1 MFDVFHPGESIPW
14 DYLWQSTLFLS
25 VGLAASFALVRRPAR
40 AHRLLLLAVLATMC
54 TPLLARAARHGGWG
68 LLAHRAEPATSRI
81 AVGPIEPPAL
91 ADRSPIAPIEG
102 ASPSARPEMPAM
114 VPALIERPEVASV
127 PGPMAGESLAESPI
141 DWVTMAF
148 FGWLILSGLAVV
160 RLLGSLPMGLRAVRR
175 ARSVAD
181 ETLAGAAAAAAA
193 RLGLGATPVL
203 RTSPRVRC
211 PAIWCWGRR
220 PIILLPEST
229 SPTSAPVDWVGVFCH
244 ELAHWVRK
252 DHWSGL
258 LAEVI
263 VCLLPWHPLA
273 WLARHRLNQLSEL
286 ACDDW
291 ALAAGVAADD
301 YAESL
306 LGLVPQRRPALALS
320 AVSSRRGLIGRIR
333 HILDERRIVPSVG
346 RRWAFASAAIVA
358 LAASAVALAQTR
370 PSASKDEKPKDDRAA
385 ASRAPSTPSE
395 KSTAKRRVIRGQ
407 VLKPDGSPA
416 AGARVLWVGEPKAQ
430 LPISA
435 LPKGQRARMRLRAE
449 TLADTSTDAEGRF
462 EVAAEFDPDRYDHED
477 GFAAHLVVAFPGV
490 GLLSRRF
497 KDDATEVMLRL
508 APQVPIRG
516 RLLTPGGAPAAGV
529 RVVLENF
536 NDGESEGLGFA
547 SDLPDDGLPS
557 YWLRPRT
564 TDADGRFTFEGVPE
578 GTYAQLEFQHPDY
591 ATDEVTVNAVT
602 RGGIKAML
610 SAWTQGFELAPV
622 KPDFTHTLEP
632 SRPVQGRVTDK
643 ATGKPL
649 AGLVV
654 EMIPMRRHGGMP
666 FYTRTDADGRYRIAG
681 HQADQYVTTVFPSAE
696 SAYLS
701 VKDWHMGWPAGARYL
716 EKNFALT
723 KGKIVHGRVIDTGT
737 NRPIAGAAVAYQ
749 PKRGNPNNNGDY
761 DLRNPVVTDAEGRF
775 AITALP
781 GPGILAVETT
791 DRNNMR
797 VAVDADVPGG
807 RAYPQGVAS
816 IDVPKDGEPP
826 AAEVLVRKGV
836 TLQVRVLDPDGQP
849 ARGIVGTCEGIDAKH
864 MDVWNQGQPFADGV
878 FKMPG
883 ADPSRTY
890 RVYFLHPDRKLGAF
904 VDVKPHP
911 QGGVAADVRVQPT
924 AKVHGKV
931 VTTSGSPVPG
941 GQVYPAIVTD
951 DLSGKM
957 SRQELLMK
965 LQNMN
970 YTNLLGQRAMML
982 YWTRLRSDAKGEFVI
997 DTLLPGVP
1005 LYMTA
1010 NAARQEAFVPMAPL
1024 KPGEDRDL
1032 GTITLKEFTP

>member
-25 VGLAASFALVRRPAR
+25 AGLAASFVLVRRPAR

-68 LLAHRAEPATSRI
+68 LLAHRAGPASPRI

-102 ASPSARPEMPAM
+102 ASSSARPELPAM

-127 PGPMAGESLAESPI
+127 PGPMAGEPRAESPI
-141 DWVTMAF
+141 GWLTMAF
-148 FGWLILSGLAVV
+148 VGWLILSGLAAL
-160 RLLGSLPMGLRAVRR
+160 RLLFSLPVGLLAVRR

-181 ETLAGAAAAAAA
+181 ETLAAAAAAAAA
-193 RLGLGATPVL
+193 RLGLGAMPVL
-203 RTSPRVRC
+203 RTSSRVRC

-229 SPTSAPVDWVGVFCH
+229 APTSTVDWVGVFCH
-244 ELAHWVRK
+244 ELAHWVRR
-252 DHWSGL
+252 DQWSGL

-333 HILDERRIVPSVG
+333 HILDERRIVPAVG
-346 RRWAFASAAIVA
+346 RRWAFASATIVA
-358 LAASAVALAQTR
+358 LAASAIALAQT
-370 PSASKDEKPKDDRAA
+370 PPAASKGERPKDDRAA
-385 ASRAPSTPSE
+385 ASRDRSTSAE
-395 KSTAKRRVIRGQ
+395 KTTAKRRVIRGR

-416 AGARVLWVGEPKAQ
+416 AGARVLWLGERKAG
-430 LPISA
+430 LPITA
-435 LPKGQRARMRLRAE
+435 LPRGQRAKMRPQAE
-449 TLADTSTDAEGRF
+449 TLADASTDAEGRF
-462 EVAAEFDPDRYDHED
+462 EVAADFDPDRYFHED
-477 GFAAHLVVAFPGV
+477 GFGVNLVVTFPGV
-490 GLLSRRF
+490 GLHSARI
-497 KDDATEVMLRL
+497 KDDATEVTFRL

-516 RLLTPGGAPAAGV
+516 RLLTPTGAPAAGV
-529 RVVLENF
+529 RVALENF
-536 NDGESEGLGFA
+536 YDGDTEGMGVDA
-547 SDLPDDGLPS
+547 SLTDDLLPR
-557 YWLRPRT
+557 YWPGPRT
-564 TDADGRFTFEGVPE
+564 TDADGRFTLEGVPE
-578 GTYAQLEFQHPDY
+578 GTVAQIEFQHPDY
-591 ATDEVTVNAVT
+591 ATDQVTVNAVT

-610 SAWTQGFELAPV
+610 SAWTKGFEIAPV

-632 SRPVQGRVTDK
+632 ARPVQGRVTDK

-654 EMIPMRRHGGMP
+654 ELIPMRRHGGIQ
-666 FYTRTDADGRYRIAG
+666 FYARTDADGRYRVAG
-681 HQADQYVTTVFPSAE
+681 HQADQYITTIFPPAE
-696 SAYLS
+696 SGYLS
-701 VKDWHMGWPAGARYL
+701 VKDWHAGWPAGAKYL
-716 EKNFALT
+716 EKDFALT
-723 KGKIVHGRVIDTGT
+723 KGRVVHGKVVDAGT
-737 NRPIAGAAVAYQ
+737 KQPIAGAAVMYQ
-749 PKRGNPNNNGDY
+749 PKRENLNNSGAY
-761 DLRNPVVTDAEGRF
+761 DLRNPVVSDAEGRF

-791 DRNNMR
+791 DRNYMR

-807 RAYPQGVAS
+807 RAYPQGVVS
-816 IDVPKDGEPP
+816 IDVPKDGDPP

-836 TLQVRVLDPDGQP
+836 TLRVRVLDPDGKP

-890 RVYFLHPDRKLGAF
+890 RVYFLHPERKLGAV
-904 VDVKPHP
+904 VDLNPDAR
-911 QGGVAADVRVQPT
+911 GDVAAEVRLRPT
-924 AKVHGKV
+924 AKLHGKL
-931 VTTSGSPVPG
+931 VTASGSPVPG
-941 GQVYPAIVTD
+941 GQVNPAVVTD
-951 DLSGKM
+951 DGFANL
-957 SRQELLMK
+957 SRQEMLMK
-965 LQNMN
+965 MQRM
-970 YTNLLGQRAMML
+970 YYSNLLGQRAMMM
-982 YWTRLRSDAKGEFVI
+982 YWSRLRSDARGEFVI
-997 DTLLPGVP
+997 DTLIPGIP
-1005 LYMTA
+1005 LHVHA
-1010 NAARQEAFVPMAPL
+1010 GAAARLEAFTPVAPL
-1024 KPGEDRDL
+1024 QPGEDRDL
-1032 GTITLKEFTP
+1032 GTITLKEMKL